1 MKKLTRMI
9 AAGLAAMTLISGAS
23 LYADAGSYY
32 RYGDVNN
39 DGLINISDCT
49 IVNSAIS
56 KFSSLTGDSNLPVE
70 YAVARPAVYFPD
82 VDTPVPQ
89 AADTNQDGYI
99 NQQDADDIMSY
110 YAKSGAGVLDQYTGN
125 CGVYFYVP

>member
-23 LYADAGSYY
+23 LYADAGAYY

-39 DGLINISDCT
+39 DGAINMSDSS
-49 IVNSAIS
+49 IVSSAIS
-56 KFSSLTGDSNLPVE
+56 KFSSLTGDTNLPVE
-70 YAVARPAVYFPD
+70 YAVARPAVYFPN
-82 VDTPVPQ
+82 VTTPVPQ
-89 AADTNQDGYI
+89 AADTNGDGYI
-99 NQQDADDIMSY
+99 NQQDMEDILSY
-110 YAKSGAGVLDQYTGN
+110 YSHNAAGNLAEYTGN